1 MKRQSISFILLLLLT
16 LTILCGCSSSETE
29 KEAADA
35 AIPLETV
42 LEETAAEITEET
54 AVVEA
59 AKETAV
65 AEMTVTSDTDSLELI
80 IGDTSFEDVTGIFE
94 GLEDNH
100 TALFSFDGVEVVFFF
115 EDSEVQSILSEA
127 VVGSSYHI
135 SYTYDSARG
144 LNVLYE
150 ISE

>member
-16 LTILCGCSSSETE
+16 LVILCGCSSSETN

-35 AIPLETV
+35 AVPMEAVLEEAALEV
-42 LEETAAEITEET
+42 SEETAAAET
-54 AVVEA
+54 A
-59 AKETAV
+59 
-65 AEMTVTSDTDSLELI
+65 VTSDTDTLELT
-80 IGDTSFEDVTGIFE
+80 IGNTSFEDVTGIFE

-115 EDSEVQSILSEA
+115 EDPEVQSILSEA
-127 VVGSSYHI
+127 VIGSSYHI
-135 SYTYDSARG
+135 SYIYDSARG